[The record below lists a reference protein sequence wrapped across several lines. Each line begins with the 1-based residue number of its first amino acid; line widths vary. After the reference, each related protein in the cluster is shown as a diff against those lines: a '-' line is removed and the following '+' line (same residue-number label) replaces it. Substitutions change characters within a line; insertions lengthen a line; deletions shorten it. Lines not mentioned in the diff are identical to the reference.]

1 MCPDLTTNGIVRNSM
16 KEQEAV
22 NSKSEDDDCPSSTK
36 DCVVGSKE
44 TVLNI
49 ETIKKVSMPSK

>member
-44 TVLNI
+44 TVF
-49 ETIKKVSMPSK
+49 